1 MFSYFAILTIV
12 KFRLR
17 EFFFEYHY
25 SVLSP
30 IINNLLFVFIF
41 STIDRYYSLSEND
54 LSFIEF
60 LIPGLII
67 MIVAQESYD
76 NPSASLIN
84 SKQIGS
90 FNDFLMAPIS
100 RVEIYISY
108 LVSQIIIGIVLGTI
122 NFIILSFFVE
132 FEQLSVFMFLYYLI
146 LVIIFFSSLGCIVG
160 FLAFNWDTQ
169 SSFSTFFIIPL
180 NFLSGTFFS
189 INALSDSYKII
200 FLYNPYYYIVSSFRN
215 SFYYDFQFRLFQNT
229 IIFIFVFFVFLLAV
243 FVFYKGYKLIK

>member
-1 MFSYFAILTIV
+1 MFSYFAIFTIV

-41 STIDRYYSLSEND
+41 STIDRYYSLSENGV
-54 LSFIEF
+54 SFIEF

-67 MIVAQESYD
+67 MSVAQESYD

-108 LVSQIIIGIVLGTI
+108 LVSQIIIGIFLGTI
-122 NFIILSFFVE
+122 NFIILSI
-132 FEQLSVFMFLYYLI
+132 FMFLYYLI